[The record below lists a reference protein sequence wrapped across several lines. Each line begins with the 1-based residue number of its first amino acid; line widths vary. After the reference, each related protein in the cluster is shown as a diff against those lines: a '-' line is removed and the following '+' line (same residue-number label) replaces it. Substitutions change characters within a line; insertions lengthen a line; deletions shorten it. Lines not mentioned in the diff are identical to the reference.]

1 MKHSSVAIG
10 TAQEIL
16 LLCGVG
22 IISRDI
28 IHMCPVSVDLSTDR
42 AGAATN

>member
-10 TAQEIL
+10 AAQEIL

-22 IISRDI
+22 IISRDV
-28 IHMCPVSVDLSTDR
+28 IHMGPIPVDLSTDR